1 MLKKLESMK
10 GMLRGI
16 KSQLETQGNTNQQ
29 LTMTV
34 VNFTGPISFLRA
46 QPAQMPPVVPMTQP
60 TMQTEVPLRRVD
72 EGIKECNRRHDHK
85 ENRRSRLRKE
95 TGNHYKRRD
104 RNPLYRK

>member
-16 KSQLETQGNTNQQ
+16 KSQLATQGNTNQQ

-34 VNFTGPISFLRA
+34 VTFTGTISSLRA
-46 QPAQMPPVVPMTQP
+46 QPVQMPPAVPMTQP
-60 TMQTEVPLRRVD
+60 TMQTEVPQRRVD

-95 TGNHYKRRD
+95 NGNHYKRRD
-104 RNPLYRK
+104 RSPLYRK